1 MPCTL
6 ALGRMLASLV
16 VGLATAAASAQP
28 VTLDS
33 LLSEMIDRA
42 ALARFP
48 SPAYSC
54 RQFSS
59 YDRAS
64 TDPKNRET
72 WFANADVDQFMR
84 EEKHANDDA
93 SGERV
98 EYVLMDTDASP
109 ETRGRGGAI
118 VRFWSAN
125 PPEGATLRFYF
136 DGQTTPGFKADMR
149 ALLGGTLEF
158 AVEGGESGVMK
169 VPLTEPLSGVRSKGW
184 NLYLPI
190 PYAKACKV
198 TCDQRGFY
206 YQINYRTYEAGAS
219 VETFRPSRVKAGDL
233 QRTQRELRGSQGPR
247 ESMWLSGMV
256 AIDVPTREIGPGQSV
271 EVWTSPSAKDGAAI
285 DELHIA
291 WKRAGNANG
300 LLVMIE
306 FDGEPCVCVPA
317 IALAGGMDR
326 VAALQDFFR
335 IASDTPERPVAGIGL
350 RWFMPFRERASVRLL
365 NVSDEPI
372 HAGAK
377 VHAAHWSWDDRSMHF
392 HANWNREY
400 PIHTKQAAG
409 TLDWS
414 FIDIK
419 GQGVYVGDALAV
431 VNPVAAWWGEGD
443 EKIYV
448 DGEAFPSHFGTGTED
463 YYSYAW
469 CWPEPFNHPFH
480 SQARADGWVAPN
492 KKWTNWGHTN
502 VSRVRSLDA
511 IPFNSG
517 LKFDMEVW
525 HWAEA
530 DVAYAATTFW
540 YAKPGASSNAVAQ
553 PNIFGMAR
561 QVIPPP
567 PELPKP
573 IAIEG
578 AIECESMKVL
588 AKSDGLAIE
597 AQELEGF
604 APRTWSGGEH
614 LWVKANA
621 AGVFVELEVPCGA
634 ASEPAG
640 KAGAKPMDV
649 TLYAT
654 KSWDYGVVR
663 FSLNGQP
670 AGRGGAIDLWSGEKG
685 KVSPTGAIPLGC
697 HTPRDGRLVL
707 RAEVVGSNTGSLG
720 AKHFFGLDCVTLK
733 AADAR

>member
-1 MPCTL
+1 MYGRSLLSRVVVSL
-6 ALGRMLASLV
+6 AFGV
-16 VGLATAAASAQP
+16 VAAGVAAQP
-28 VTLDS
+28 ITLDS
-33 LLSEMIDRA
+33 LLTEMTDRA
-42 ALARFP
+42 TLARFP

-72 WFANADVDQFMR
+72 WFANADVDQFLR
-84 EEKHANDDA
+84 EEKSANDDD

-98 EYVLMDTDASP
+98 EYVLMDTDVSP
-109 ETRGRGGAI
+109 ETRGRGGTI

-136 DGQTTPGFKADMR
+136 DGQATPGFKADMR
-149 ALLGGTLEF
+149 ALLGGTHEF
-158 AVEGGESGVMK
+158 KVDAGEGGVVK
-169 VPLTEPLSGVRSKGW
+169 VPLREPLSGVRSKGW

-190 PYAKACKV
+190 PYSKGCKV
-198 TCDQRGFY
+198 TCDKRGFY

-219 VETFRPSRVKAGDL
+219 VETFKVPRVRAASLKKASDDLSSKRWDSGRDEPGITLRAIAPKEIAVDAWSSGTTTDGGAVEELEVVVRALPKNPS
-233 QRTQRELRGSQGPR
+233 EL
-247 ESMWLSGMV
+247 
-256 AIDVPTREIGPGQSV
+256 
-271 EVWTSPSAKDGAAI
+271 
-285 DELHIA
+285 
-291 WKRAGNANG
+291 
-300 LLVMIE
+300 LLGIS
-306 FDGEPCVCVPA
+306 FDGQTCVTVPVVA
-317 IALAGGMDR
+317 MAGGMDR
-326 VAALQDFFR
+326 VPELSDFY
-335 IASDTPERPVAGIGL
+335 
-350 RWFMPFRERASVRLL
+350 RASTGKSVDSQGRAIQSIRWRWVMPYRESARVTLM
-365 NVSDEPI
+365 NVSDESVE
-372 HAGAK
+372 AGVRVK
-377 VHAAHWSWDDRSMHF
+377 TRDWSWDDRSMHF
-392 HANWNREY
+392 QANWIREY

-409 TLDWS
+409 TVDWN

-480 SQARADGWVAPN
+480 SQARADGWVAPG

-511 IPFNSG
+511 IPFKAG
-517 LKFDMEVW
+517 LKFDMEAW

-540 YAKPGASSNAVAQ
+540 YAKPGASSNGAAPPDV
-553 PNIFGMAR
+553 FGKAK

-573 IAIEG
+573 MVIDG

-588 AKSDGLAIE
+588 AKSEGLAIE
-597 AQELEGF
+597 AQEVEGF

-614 LWVKANA
+614 LWVKATSPGA
-621 AGVFVELEVPCGA
+621 FVELEVPC
-634 ASEPAG
+634 AG
-640 KAGAKPMDV
+640 GSGGAKSNAPVDV
-649 TLYAT
+649 KLFAT
-654 KSWDYGVVR
+654 KSWDYGIVR
-663 FSLNGQP
+663 LTVNGQP
-670 AGRGGAIDLWSGEKG
+670 VGRGGEVGGEIDFWSGEKG
-685 KVSPTGAIPLGC
+685 KVVATGAIPLGR

-707 RAEVVGSNTGSLG
+707 RAEVVGSNPGSEG

-733 AADAR
+733 